1 MKKLQAKNVMLP
13 IGKKYFSNRI
23 CGFPDL
29 EWPNGVAPH
38 YHDFFECELL
48 LSGAGSLFINSTE
61 FDIQRGLFYIL
72 EPTDA
77 CMYRADG
84 NAELEIYSLKFTTDM
99 LSSDVWALLRQQKKP
114 FACTCDD
121 KLLDRILRKLDEINS
136 VVEGTYIPARE
147 RNLSDRIVQGMIDEI
162 VLTFIANSMTCSVV
176 SEAGTYHNKDKIRKV
191 VHWIDIHCTEMITIK
206 QAAKKADVSEKYFRN
221 YFKMHVGVSFREY
234 LYRARLNYAIQL
246 LENTNMSMKE
256 ICYKSGF
263 STASHFSRVF
273 AQYIG
278 VTPTE
283 YRNKSNS

>member
-1 MKKLQAKNVMLP
+1 
-13 IGKKYFSNRI
+13 
-23 CGFPDL
+23 
-29 EWPNGVAPH
+29 
-38 YHDFFECELL
+38 
-48 LSGAGSLFINSTE
+48 
-61 FDIQRGLFYIL
+61 
-72 EPTDA
+72 
-77 CMYRADG
+77 
-84 NAELEIYSLKFTTDM
+84 
-99 LSSDVWALLRQQKKP
+99 
-114 FACTCDD
+114 
-121 KLLDRILRKLDEINS
+121 LDEINS